1 MTRCRGLPAGSVMAG
16 QPNQKSI
23 HAFKHVKLIYQPH
36 ALRVCCP
43 YIERIRRFRKSLSL
57 PYTPP
62 GTIQSFRSSLA
73 MRWQGQQGSNPRP
86 AVLETAALPT
96 ELYPYASG
104 RIGLLEASTRYV
116 KPESCSVPLLSV
128 RRDRGDLRKRQRRAT
143 GAPLLSVGPAHGRA
157 DQSLIDATMPAPTV
171 RPPSRMAKRSFSS
184 IAIGTISST
193 STVTLSP
200 GITISVPDGSVTM
213 PVTSVVRK

>member
-96 ELYPYASG
+96 ELYPYRRHCYFIDAGGIQAPFSFPRRCRLG
-104 RIGLLEASTRYV
+104 CPRPRRRLENHAATPDSFWRL
-116 KPESCSVPLLSV
+116 PA
-128 RRDRGDLRKRQRRAT
+128 RDRGDDGFSPCPHRAC
-143 GAPLLSVGPAHGRA
+143 H
-157 DQSLIDATMPAPTV
+157 ATQ
-171 RPPSRMAKRSFSS
+171 PS
-184 IAIGTISST
+184 
-193 STVTLSP
+193 
-200 GITISVPDGSVTM
+200 
-213 PVTSVVRK
+213 